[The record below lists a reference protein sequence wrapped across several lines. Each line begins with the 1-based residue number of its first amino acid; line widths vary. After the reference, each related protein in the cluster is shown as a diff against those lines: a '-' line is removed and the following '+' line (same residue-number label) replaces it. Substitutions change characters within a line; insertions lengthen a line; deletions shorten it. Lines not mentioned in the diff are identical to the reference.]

1 MDNHQQAKRGDEMY
15 RKCVITALVAGVAA
29 SAPNVYAFGIGDI
42 VSFGIQAGG
51 KVIGAAVDAGIDKA
65 KDAMRDPEAEAVKK
79 QEEERRV
86 AEQFQK
92 AQAAIEAR
100 HDLSPLQRERLSLT
114 LKKQYAQ
121 MQQFKQFVEMAEARQ
136 KAERSQI
143 FTGAGLLGVVGDA
156 AINTPSVSLARA
168 DAMAHSPIYRAQM
181 RTQSEAAFRQADA
194 AVAAGLP
201 QAQSKVALAQAQADT
216 IAKISIPQVEA
227 KEALRQADVERGVE
241 VAATGIGSPPAHQ
254 DGGKAETQPVSE
266 NKAADAF
273 SQDIGK
279 KIYAEFQDSPTQTRK
294 LRDSLVARGHAL
306 ADKREDADVVY
317 LIEGEYVV
325 PENKQYQEV
334 RLSAGNLL
342 ENPDKL
348 IPEPEKKLMGSIGS
362 GVGTFFL
369 VMAAAQGAKV
379 PQGVMPKEQ
388 AGFSQEALLVIA
400 RQPKSGAETRL
411 SVMKNTDS
419 LVMAGASLVKDADE
433 EMLDRLGIGLSSV
446 GVTAIRQD

>member
-1 MDNHQQAKRGDEMY
+1 MY
-15 RKCVITALVAGVAA
+15 RKYVIMALVAGVAA
-29 SAPNVYAFGIGDI
+29 FAPNAYAFGIGDI

-65 KDAMRDPEAEAVKK
+65 KDAMRDPEAEAVKM

-92 AQAAIEAR
+92 AQAAIEVR

-121 MQQFKQFVEMAEARQ
+121 MHQFKQFVEMAEARQ
-136 KAERSQI
+136 KAERNQI

-156 AINTPSVSLARA
+156 AINTPSVALARA

-194 AVAAGLP
+194 AVAAGIP
-201 QAQSKVALAQAQADT
+201 QAQSRAALAQADAVT
-216 IAKISIPQVEA
+216 KGGIPLMEL
-227 KEALRQADVERGVE
+227 KEILRPADVERGAE
-241 VAATGIGSPPAHQ
+241 MAEAAGMSSPSAPQA
-254 DGGKAETQPVSE
+254 GGKAETQPVSE
-266 NKAADAF
+266 NKATGAAADAF
-273 SQDIGK
+273 SPDIGK
-279 KIYAEFQDSPTQTRK
+279 KIYVEFQDSPTQTRK
-294 LRDSLVARGHAL
+294 LRDALVARGHAL

-317 LIEGEYVV
+317 LIDGEYVV
-325 PENKQYQEV
+325 PENKQYQGV

-348 IPEPEKKLMGSIGS
+348 IPVPEKKLMGSIGS
-362 GVGTFFL
+362 GVGTLFL

-379 PQGVMPKEQ
+379 PQGAMPKEQ
-388 AGFSQEALLVIA
+388 TGFSQEALLVIA
-400 RQPKSGAETRL
+400 RQPKNGAETRL

-433 EMLDRLGIGLSSV
+433 EMLVRLGIG
-446 GVTAIRQD
+446 GFTAVRQD